1 MGVRS
6 QLSWLV
12 KGRAATQSTL
22 QSLTTDL
29 QELQRNVAAI
39 EERVSS
45 LTKELPLL
53 RDRQYDEFDKVRSAV
68 AGATN
73 DLMDRVNALRQQ
85 VENP

>member
-22 QSLTTDL
+22 QSLTSDL
-29 QELQRNVAAI
+29 QELQRKVAAI
-39 EERVSS
+39 EEHVNS
-45 LTKELPLL
+45 LSKELPLL

-68 AGATN
+68 AGATD
-73 DLMDRVNALRQQ
+73 DLMARVDALRQQ
-85 VENP
+85 VEKP

>member
-29 QELQRNVAAI
+29 QDLQRKVAAV
-39 EERVSS
+39 EEHVNTLS
-45 LTKELPLL
+45 KEIG
-53 RDRQYDEFDKVRSAV
+53 RAHV
-68 AGATN
+68 
-73 DLMDRVNALRQQ
+73 
-85 VENP
+85 

>member
-29 QELQRNVAAI
+29 QELQRKVAAI
-39 EERVSS
+39 EERVNS

>member
-29 QELQRNVAAI
+29 QDLQRKVAAV
-39 EERVSS
+39 EDHVNTLS
-45 LTKELPLL
+45 KELPLL
-53 RDRQYDEFDKVRSAV
+53 RDRQFDEFDKVRAAV
-68 AGATN
+68 ADATD
-73 DLMDRVNALRQQ
+73 DLMARVDALRQR
-85 VENP
+85 VDKP